1 MIYPVVRKFNSPYG
15 LVTGLAIGGIS
26 GGLGGHIVDRKANRD
41 GNWLNRN
48 RGAVI
53 GAIGGS
59 ALGGIVGNRIDK
71 QFRNSVNHT
80 KTSFKGKAEDIKEKF
95 DAATMNPKMKKE
107 EYVGLLNQYLKGNKN
122 TYSKE
127 LQNLGS
133 DYSRNVRNLALGA
146 AAGGI
151 GAGVTTAAL
160 LTKDKMKRNDL
171 SSKS

>member
-80 KTSFKGKAEDIKEKF
+80 KTSFKGKAKDLRDKF
-95 DAATMNPKMKKE
+95 NKGTMNYKMNKDAYEK
-107 EYVGLLNQYLKGNKN
+107 LTSQYLAGNKAEHAEKL
-122 TYSKE
+122 KE
-127 LQNLGS
+127 LGTSYRRDL
-133 DYSRNVRNLALGA
+133 RNLALGA

-151 GAGVTTAAL
+151 GAGITTAAF
-160 LTKDKMKRNDL
+160 TPDKNKQVN
-171 SSKS
+171 S